1 MSPAQESGTPDPRR
15 RALLGSLS
23 ETAQELVAS
32 DLPLLDLK
40 IATSAFSELIEAFGV
55 FDPYRHVAKLTMFG
69 SARTKEDDPVYTLAR
84 DLAARMAAEG
94 WMVVTGAGPG
104 IMQAGIE
111 GAGAEQSFGVNIKLP
126 FEAGANHFI
135 AEDPKLVE
143 MRYFFTRKLILVKES
158 SAFAVLPGGFGTLDE
173 LFELLT
179 LLQTGKAM
187 PAPLVLV
194 ETAGGTYWHRLEEF
208 LATEALGDGYISDVD
223 RALWQVVN
231 TPDEALAVFQRFF
244 ANYRSMRYV
253 GDLTVLRLKWLPSA
267 AALTELTGEFSD
279 LLVAGRIQSCSPFP
293 PEVSDQDDLDS
304 PRISLRFDRARF
316 ARLHQLIERLGETE
330 AA

>member
-1 MSPAQESGTPDPRR
+1 MSAPSGPGPTDPRR
-15 RALLGSLS
+15 RALLDSL
-23 ETAQELVAS
+23 TAVAQDLVAS
-32 DLPLLDLK
+32 ELPLLDVK
-40 IATSAFSELIEAFGV
+40 IATAAFEELVEAFRV

-69 SARTKEDDPVYTLAR
+69 SARTREDDPVYTLAR

-126 FEAGANHFI
+126 FESGANRYI

-194 ETAGGTYWHRLEEF
+194 ETDGGTYWHRLEEF
-208 LATEALGDGYISDVD
+208 LATEAMGDGYISEIDH
-223 RALWQVVN
+223 ALWQVVT
-231 TPDEALAVFQRFF
+231 TPDEALAVFHRFF

-253 GDLTVLRLKWLPSA
+253 GDLTVLRLNWLPSK
-267 AALTELTGEFSD
+267 AALRELTAEFGD
-279 LLVAGRIQSCSPFP
+279 LLVAGQIQPCSPFP
-293 PEVSDQDDLDS
+293 PEINDDDDLEA

-316 ARLHQLIERLGETE
+316 ARLHQLIERLGELE
-330 AA
+330 PV